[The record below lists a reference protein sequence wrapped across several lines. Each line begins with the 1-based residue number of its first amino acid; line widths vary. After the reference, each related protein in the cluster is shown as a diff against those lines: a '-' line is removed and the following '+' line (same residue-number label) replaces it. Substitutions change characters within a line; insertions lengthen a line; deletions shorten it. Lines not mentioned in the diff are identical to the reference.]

1 MTFSSILKGLA
12 QDHPAIRGVVFCDE
26 EGEKVDSHIADP
38 ALDDF
43 DLLIAGASFATL
55 VPLLQ
60 QQAQHGRARLRV
72 NHGEG
77 LIWMQMLDEHYYLL
91 VLSHHGPTA
100 GLMGPHLETVAEAI
114 VLQM

>member
-1 MTFSSILKGLA
+1 MSFSPILRGLA

-38 ALDDF
+38 GLDDF
-43 DLLIAGASFATL
+43 DLDIAGASFATL
-55 VPLLQ
+55 VPMMQ
-60 QQAQHGRARLRV
+60 QQDGRAQLRV
-72 NHGEG
+72 NNKQG

-91 VLSHHGPTA
+91 VLSHPTPTA
-100 GLMGPHLETVAEAI
+100 GLMGPHLKTVAEAI